1 MEHIILGILIGFVSM
16 FIINKIISQCWISND
31 SKKLHNTMIK
41 KLVRQTARWST
52 AASQDDNPVI
62 AVLHANYAAGYLWA
76 LKDIASD
83 NEIEK
88 ASNIKMMKFQKNIID
103 TQDKVNKK
111 LVKLCPNFIKTDN
124 PYLAKIGGE
133 A

>member
-1 MEHIILGILIGFVSM
+1 MKNLTLGILIGFVSM
-16 FIINKIISQCWISND
+16 FIINQIISQCWISND
-31 SKKLHNTMIK
+31 CKKLHNAMIN
-41 KLVRQTARWST
+41 KLTRQTARWAT
-52 AASQDDNPVI
+52 AASQDENPVI

-76 LKDIASD
+76 LKDIATD
-83 NEIEK
+83 KEIEN
-88 ASNIKMMKFQKNIID
+88 ASNIEMKKFQKNVVD

>member
-1 MEHIILGILIGFVSM
+1 M

>member
-1 MEHIILGILIGFVSM
+1 MKNIIYGILIGFVLM
-16 FIINKIISQCWISND
+16 FVIDRILNKCWISNNT
-31 SKKLHNTMIK
+31 KRFHNKLIN

-76 LKDIASD
+76 LKDIAT
-83 NEIEK
+83 NEEIK
-88 ASNIKMMKFQKNIID
+88 NSSNVDMNKFQKNIIN
-103 TQDKVNKK
+103 TQDKTNKK
-111 LVKLCPNFIKTDN
+111 LATLCPNFIKTDN

>member
-1 MEHIILGILIGFVSM
+1 MKNLIIGILIGFVSM
-16 FIINKIISQCWISND
+16 YIINQIINSCWISND
-31 SKKLHNTMIK
+31 SKRLHNEMINI
-41 KLVRQTARWST
+41 LVRQTARWAT

-76 LKDIASD
+76 LKDIATD
-83 NEIEK
+83 EEIQN
-88 ASNIKMMKFQKNIID
+88 ASNIQMKKFQKNIVD
-103 TQDKVNKK
+103 TQDKANKN